1 MIASPDILA
10 VVCIPTFR
18 RPDWLARTLAS
29 VLDQR
34 TSFPFAVVVIDND
47 AANPVGAA
55 VARKMLAATSHP
67 GHVEEEAQQGNCHAI
82 NAAFGAAQ
90 RVYPSAHFVLMI
102 DDDEEATPGWL
113 QAMVDA
119 AITSDADIVG
129 GPVRRR
135 MDGPVAAGIAE
146 HPLFASI
153 EQPSGP
159 ITMIHG
165 TGNCLIRRTVFETL
179 DNPAF
184 DLHFN
189 FLGGGDMDFFTRCQ
203 RAGKR
208 FFWSADAVIHEYVAT
223 DRLSPRWLMQ
233 RSLRT
238 GTINFAIDRRHAPGP
253 AGMSWLVLKN
263 IISLGLSLP
272 RAAAMLVRYRH
283 WLPASHPP
291 MMSIGRVLGMLGI
304 YARPYQASP
313 PAPVAAEG

>member
-1 MIASPDILA
+1 MTASPDILA

-18 RPDWLARTLAS
+18 RPDWLARTLTS
-29 VLDQR
+29 VLGQQ

-47 AANPVGAA
+47 SANPAGAV
-55 VARKMLAATSHP
+55 VAREMLNATAHP
-67 GHVEEEAQQGNCHAI
+67 GHVATEEQQGNCYAI

-90 RVYPSAHFVLMI
+90 RVYPSARFVLMI
-102 DDDEEATPGWL
+102 DDDEEASPGWL

-119 AITSDADIVG
+119 ATEDDADIVG

-159 ITMIHG
+159 IAMIHG

-179 DNPAF
+179 DNPTF
-184 DLHFN
+184 DLRFN

-208 FFWSADAVIHEYVAT
+208 FFWNADAVIHEYVAT
-223 DRLSPRWLMQ
+223 DRLSARWLMQ

-238 GTINFAIDRRHAPGP
+238 GTINFAIDQRHA
-253 AGMSWLVLKN
+253 AGAVGQSWLVIKN
-263 IISLGLSLP
+263 LISLGLSVP

-291 MMSIGRVLGMLGI
+291 MMSIGRMLGLLGI
-304 YARPYQASP
+304 YARPYKAGP
-313 PAPVAAEG
+313 PAATEG